1 MFGIFFID
9 GSFIF
14 YICISFVFYDFWLLF
29 LSNSYLV
36 KVKNNSFYLKIMGR
50 LVKKIDIGL
59 KFIVFLLMFL

>member
-14 YICISFVFYDFWLLF
+14 YIRISFVFYDFWLLF